1 MSSGLK
7 QEVFPETKLLQVAHA
22 LGFWGFL
29 HILRMYIVYT
39 TLSALGHKISKERE
53 CFICYPHIIWIYG
66 RRENRKLRFT
76 NVLLKACDVY

>member
-53 CFICYPHIIWIYG
+53 CFICYPHIIWTHSIFTDAEKI
-66 RRENRKLRFT
+66 ENRG
-76 NVLLKACDVY
+76 LLMYF

>member
-1 MSSGLK
+1 MSWGLK

-53 CFICYPHIIWIYG
+53 CFICYPHIIWTHSIFTDAEKI
-66 RRENRKLRFT
+66 ENRG
-76 NVLLKACDVY
+76 LLMYF